1 MIVTDYTQLI
11 GQTPMLEIRRLVE
24 NLPAHVL
31 AKLEMFNPMSIKDRP
46 VLYMVRALA
55 AQGKLTPDTVVV
67 EASSGNTAIALA
79 ALAATMGFQARVY
92 MSELVSTERQLIIEA
107 YGATV
112 VRTPAAEHTRGARE
126 RAMAYVEETPNA
138 YFLNQHDNPACGD
151 AHYRTTGPEIWADC
165 AGNLDAVVIGLG
177 TAGTFNGVSR
187 FLKEK
192 NSAIRIVGFE
202 PAASPV
208 YSGGPQGTHHIIGVG
223 PGFVAPNFQ
232 QAAHLCDE
240 IVLVADDDAYDWTRR
255 IAVREGL
262 LTGITSGAAAKVAC
276 ELALRPEMSGK
287 TIVCLFYDTGER
299 LPFHA
304 RPLQTLIRFDSTV
317 APRQRIPPAALTRC
331 PHDFPAL
338 SNHGA
343 HRPENRINCFAAAG
357 AEDEDSS
364 VHVAIE
370 A

>member
-11 GQTPMLEIRRLVE
+11 GRTPMLELRRLVE
-24 NLPAHVL
+24 HLPARVL

-55 AQGKLTPDTVVV
+55 SEGKLNRDTVVI

-92 MSELVSTERQLIIEA
+92 MSESVSAERQRIIEA

-112 VRTPAAEHTRGARE
+112 IRTPAAEHTRGARE
-126 RAMAYVEETPNA
+126 RAIAYAKENPNA
-138 YFLNQHDNPACGD
+138 HFLNQHDNAACCD

-165 AGNLDAVVIGLG
+165 AGKLDAVVLGLG

-187 FLKEK
+187 FMQEK
-192 NSAIRIVGFE
+192 DPAIRMIGFE
-202 PAASPV
+202 PEASPV
-208 YSGGPQGTHHIIGVG
+208 YSGGRQGEHHVTGIG

-240 IVLVADDDAYDWTRR
+240 IVLVGDADAYEWTRR

-262 LTGITSGAAAKVAC
+262 LVGITSGAAAKVAC
-276 ELALRPEMSGK
+276 DVAMRPEMADK
-287 TIVCLFYDTGER
+287 TIVCMFYDTGER
-299 LPFHA
+299 YL
-304 RPLQTLIRFDSTV
+304 ST
-317 APRQRIPPAALTRC
+317 PGLFKGQL
-331 PHDFPAL
+331 
-338 SNHGA
+338 
-343 HRPENRINCFAAAG
+343 
-357 AEDEDSS
+357 
-364 VHVAIE
+364 
-370 A
+370 